1 MKKLVLFVFLFHF
14 TFGLSF
20 ADDHASNS
28 PAGGKMSDKMIMALQ
43 SPPVKRLKE
52 WDIKTTVTLLMGV
65 NQAFDLENRQTVL
78 ATAKIALEGNTE
90 NCLLKGRA
98 VSWYPLNAPYFEKTT
113 YSDFYFDFSKMYCGN
128 NIYDI
133 DGTSFFDGGVKI
145 QSPGRV
151 DYKNLY
157 PGFDFDVVLK
167 IQRKTIVNC
176 PPGAEYEF
184 NPYNES
190 CEKHGN

>member
-1 MKKLVLFVFLFHF
+1 MKKLVLFAFVFNF
-14 TFGLSF
+14 TLGLSF
-20 ADDHASNS
+20 AADHESNS
-28 PAGGKMSDKMIMALQ
+28 PAGGSMSDKMIMALQ
-43 SPPVKRLKE
+43 SPPVKPLKE
-52 WDIKTTVTLLMGV
+52 WDIKTTVSLLTGV

-78 ATAKIALEGNTE
+78 AMAKIALEGDTE

-98 VSWYPLNAPYFEKTT
+98 VSWYPLKSPYFEKTT

-145 QSPGRV
+145 RAPGQIG
-151 DYKNLY
+151 YKNLY
-157 PGFDFDVVLK
+157 SGFDFDVVLK
-167 IQRKTIVNC
+167 IQRKTIATC
-176 PPGAEYEF
+176 PPGEGYEI
-184 NPYNES
+184 NPYSER